1 MRFALPERLSLQKII
16 QLILAIVLVIIVLVS
31 SSKTLDTGRFT
42 GAQWRSLVVNGIAL
56 GSLYALIAM
65 GYTLVYGILFIINF
79 AHGEV
84 FMAGGFTAFFL
95 ARTLNNAGFLN
106 ENPLVSLILLFAVG
120 MLVSMLIAVTLER
133 VAYRRLRGAPRL
145 VPLITAV
152 GASLFLQNT
161 FRGLYGAQVRSYPE
175 IEMLSGSVSIFGMP
189 VGKLSL

>member
-106 ENPLVSLILLFAVG
+106 ANPVVSLILLFAVG
-120 MLVSMLIAVTLER
+120 TVSYTHLTL
-133 VAYRRLRGAPRL
+133 P
-145 VPLITAV
+145 TA
-152 GASLFLQNT
+152 
-161 FRGLYGAQVRSYPE
+161 
-175 IEMLSGSVSIFGMP
+175 
-189 VGKLSL
+189 